1 MTRDEFMREARG
13 AVDQAFEHRKNGI
26 MNVVERAWSEG
37 KRNAEVETLRAAIEE
52 ALDRRQEAE
61 TIKNGSEFVTWGDY
75 LKRVGVLFEGWDD
88 PGTVYYNGKYVIE
101 SLAEPIPPYIAER
114 LSQCLERS
122 K

>member
-1 MTRDEFMREARG
+1 MTRDEFMRKARE

-26 MNVVERAWSEG
+26 MNVVEQAWSEG

-61 TIKNGSEFVTWGDY
+61 TTKNGSEFVTWGDY

-88 PGTVYYNGKYVIE
+88 PGTVYYNDKYVIE
-101 SLAEPIPPYIAER
+101 SLAKPIPPYIAEK